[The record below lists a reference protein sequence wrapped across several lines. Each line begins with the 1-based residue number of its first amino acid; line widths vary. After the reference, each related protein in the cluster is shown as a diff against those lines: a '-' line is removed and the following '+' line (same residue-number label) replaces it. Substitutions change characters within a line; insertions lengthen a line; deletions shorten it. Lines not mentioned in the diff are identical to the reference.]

1 VIVWVEYPGSVGRGV
16 VTDIGS
22 RFQAVKERVADA
34 AGRAGRDPSDV
45 TIVAVSKRFPAACVD
60 AAVAAGVTDVGENR
74 IQEAEPKIQEARAQV
89 RWRLVGSL
97 QTNKARKAVALFDC
111 IDSVD
116 SARLLRRLD
125 ALSLE
130 QNEKGDDPLEA
141 LLQVNVTGEATK
153 HGVSPENI
161 GPLLDAAEECQAVQ
175 VTGLM
180 TMAPLTQDESVVR
193 RCFQE
198 THALARRIDTMGY
211 AHVRMDDL
219 SMGMTGDFEI
229 AIEEGATLVR
239 LGTAIFGE
247 RP

>member
-1 VIVWVEYPGSVGRGV
+1 MD
-16 VTDIGS
+16 DIGS
-22 RFQAVKERVADA
+22 RFRAVQDRVAKA
-34 AGRAGRDPSDV
+34 AGRAGRAPADV
-45 TIVAVSKRFPAACVD
+45 TIVAVSKRFPASHVD

-74 IQEAEPKIQEARAQV
+74 IQEAEPKVQEARAQV

-97 QTNKARKAVALFDC
+97 QTNKARKAVALFDS

-116 SARLLRRLD
+116 SVRLLRRLD

-130 QNEKGDDPLEA
+130 QRPEQNEERAGDSLEA

-153 HGVSPENI
+153 HGVSPDHVE
-161 GPLLDAAEECQAVQ
+161 PLLDAAEECRAVR
-175 VTGLM
+175 VVGLM
-180 TMAPLTQDESVVR
+180 TMVPLTQDESVVR
-193 RCFQE
+193 RCFRE

-211 AHVRMDDL
+211 ARVRMGDL

>member
-1 VIVWVEYPGSVGRGV
+1 MGRISRLLWEGV
-16 VTDIGS
+16 VDDIAS
-22 RFQAVKERVADA
+22 RLQVVKERVADA
-34 AGRAGRDPSDV
+34 AGRAGRSPADV
-45 TIVAVSKRFPAACVD
+45 TIVAVTKRFPASYVD

-74 IQEAEPKIQEARAQV
+74 IQEAEPKIEEARAQV

-130 QNEKGDDPLEA
+130 QDGAAPDA
-141 LLQVNVTGEATK
+141 LLQVNVTGEAAK
-153 HGVSPENI
+153 HGVSPDNI
-161 GPLLDAAEECQAVQ
+161 EPLLDAAEECQAVQ
-175 VTGLM
+175 VVGLM
-180 TMAPLTQDESVVR
+180 TMAPFTQDESVVR

-211 AHVRMDDL
+211 ARVRMDDL

-239 LGTAIFGE
+239 LGTAIFGP
-247 RP
+247 RPS

>member
-1 VIVWVEYPGSVGRGV
+1 VD
-16 VTDIGS
+16 DIGS
-22 RFQAVKERVADA
+22 RFRAVKERVADA
-34 AGRAGRDPSDV
+34 AGRADRDPNEV
-45 TIVAVSKRFPAACVD
+45 TIVAVSKRFPASYVE
-60 AAVAAGVTDVGENR
+60 AAAAAGVTDIGENR

-97 QTNKARKAVALFDC
+97 QSNKARKAVALFDC

-130 QNEKGDDPLEA
+130 QDGAPREA
-141 LLQVNVTGEATK
+141 LLQVNVTGEASK
-153 HGVSPENI
+153 HGVSPDNI
-161 GPLLDAAEECQAVQ
+161 EPLLDAAEECQAVR
-175 VTGLM
+175 VAGLM

-193 RCFQE
+193 RCFRE

-211 AHVRMDDL
+211 ARVRMDQL

-229 AIEEGATLVR
+229 AVEEGATLVR

>member
-1 VIVWVEYPGSVGRGV
+1 MD
-16 VTDIGS
+16 DIGS
-22 RFQAVKERVADA
+22 RFRAVKERVADA
-34 AGRAGRDPSDV
+34 AGRADRDPNEV
-45 TIVAVSKRFPAACVD
+45 TIVAVSKRFPASYVE
-60 AAVAAGVTDVGENR
+60 AAAAAGVTDIGENR
-74 IQEAEPKIQEARAQV
+74 IQEAEPMIQEARAQV

-97 QTNKARKAVALFDC
+97 QSNKARKAVALFDC

-130 QNEKGDDPLEA
+130 QDGAPREA
-141 LLQVNVTGEATK
+141 LLQVNVTGEASK
-153 HGVSPENI
+153 HGVSPDNI
-161 GPLLDAAEECQAVQ
+161 EPLLDAAEECQAVR
-175 VTGLM
+175 VAGLM

-193 RCFQE
+193 RCFRE

-211 AHVRMDDL
+211 ARVRMDQL

-229 AIEEGATLVR
+229 AVEEGATLVR

>member
-1 VIVWVEYPGSVGRGV
+1 MD
-16 VTDIGS
+16 DIGS
-22 RFQAVKERVADA
+22 RFRAVMERVADA
-34 AGRAGRDPSDV
+34 AGRADRDPNEV
-45 TIVAVSKRFPAACVD
+45 TIVAVSKRFPASYVE
-60 AAVAAGVTDVGENR
+60 AAAAAGVTDIGENR

-97 QTNKARKAVALFDC
+97 QSNKARKAVALFDC

-130 QNEKGDDPLEA
+130 QDGAPREA
-141 LLQVNVTGEATK
+141 LLQVNVTGEASK
-153 HGVSPENI
+153 HGVSPDNI
-161 GPLLDAAEECQAVQ
+161 EPLLDAAEECQAVR
-175 VTGLM
+175 VAGLM

-193 RCFQE
+193 RCFRE

-211 AHVRMDDL
+211 ARVRMDQL

-229 AIEEGATLVR
+229 AVEEGATLVR

>member
-1 VIVWVEYPGSVGRGV
+1 MD
-16 VTDIGS
+16 DIGS
-22 RFQAVKERVADA
+22 RFRAVKERVADA
-34 AGRAGRDPSDV
+34 AGRADRDPNEV
-45 TIVAVSKRFPAACVD
+45 TIVAVSKRFPASYVE
-60 AAVAAGVTDVGENR
+60 AAAAAGVTDIGENR

-97 QTNKARKAVALFDC
+97 QSNKARKAVALFDC

-130 QNEKGDDPLEA
+130 QDGAPREA
-141 LLQVNVTGEATK
+141 LLQVNVTGEASK
-153 HGVSPENI
+153 HGVSPDNI
-161 GPLLDAAEECQAVQ
+161 EPLLDAAEECQAVR
-175 VTGLM
+175 VAGLM

-193 RCFQE
+193 RCFRE

-211 AHVRMDDL
+211 ARVRMDQL

-229 AIEEGATLVR
+229 AVEEGATLVR